1 MDVSV
6 PSSIEITPSAKK
18 LCIIRLMGLG
28 CQLEKLHLLLSIETN
43 IVSSLT
49 TSSKIS
55 KPAVVKQF
63 LMVNL
68 KVDILIKTNNL

>member
-6 PSSIEITPSAKK
+6 LSSIEITPSAKK

-28 CQLEKLHLLLSIETN
+28 CQLEKLQLLLSIETN
-43 IVSSLT
+43 IVS

>member
-6 PSSIEITPSAKK
+6 LSSIEITPSAKK

-43 IVSSLT
+43 IVS

>member
-6 PSSIEITPSAKK
+6 LSSIEITPSAKK

-43 IVSSLT
+43 IVS

-68 KVDILIKTNNL
+68 RVDILLKTNNL